1 MQRLDPAVAA
11 NPAPI
16 FAALGDPT
24 RLGLLACLA
33 DGESRSIIGLSAGSA
48 LTRQAI
54 TKHLI
59 VLESA
64 GLVSRV
70 RAGRESRYA
79 LRPEPIVEA
88 RDYLQAVSAQWA
100 DALERLRAFVES
112 PAAD

>member
-1 MQRLDPAVAA
+1 MQRLDPIGAA

-16 FAALGDPT
+16 FAALGDTT
-24 RLGLLACLA
+24 RLGLLSRLA
-33 DGESRSIIGLSAGSA
+33 DGESRSIAGLSSGSL

-54 TKHLI
+54 TKHLV

-79 LRPEPIVEA
+79 LRPEPLAEA
-88 RDYLQAVSAQWA
+88 QDYLRSVAAQWG
-100 DALERLRAFVES
+100 DALERLRAFVEAP
-112 PAAD
+112 PAD